1 WFYGGIIFGLAHIPA
16 NFLAPMWGTG
26 TVDIVAALLMLGVQI
41 VNGWWYGIAFTKT
54 RSLLPGIIIHYIAD
68 FMIIYLAW
76 FFVLL

>member
-1 WFYGGIIFGLAHIPA
+1 
-16 NFLAPMWGTG
+16 MWGTG